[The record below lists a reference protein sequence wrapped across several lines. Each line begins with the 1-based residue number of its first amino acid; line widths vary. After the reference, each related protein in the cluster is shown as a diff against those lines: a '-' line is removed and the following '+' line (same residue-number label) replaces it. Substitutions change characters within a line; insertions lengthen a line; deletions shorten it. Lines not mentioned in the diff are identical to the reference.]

1 MDTGQ
6 QADMRWGWGEGS
18 FAKGRT
24 TGLQGAW
31 LCPGYPLLF
40 CLLSPMSGQLLPQ
53 DGPPSSRAPSHSLFG
68 LPHTILRLSLRPLGE
83 RVMVVITMKW
93 RGL

>member
-40 CLLSPMSGQLLPQ
+40 CLPSPMSGWSSCLRMVLLALEPLLT
-53 DGPPSSRAPSHSLFG
+53 PCSASHTPS
-68 LPHTILRLSLRPLGE
+68 
-83 RVMVVITMKW
+83 
-93 RGL
+93 